1 MKDLYR
7 RYNIPG
13 NTPYFWVASNA
24 RDEDWDRWEQNRW
37 RGQLSPDDQRRFD
50 SYFGRWM
57 QYRQTNNRDET
68 ASMEKR
74 MFDIYAT
81 YNIPRQVPWDVVASG
96 GR

>member
-1 MKDLYR
+1 
-7 RYNIPG
+7 
-13 NTPYFWVASNA
+13 
-24 RDEDWDRWEQNRW
+24 
-37 RGQLSPDDQRRFD
+37 
-50 SYFGRWM
+50 M

-68 ASMEKR
+68 ASMEQR